1 MWWLP
6 LLGAAAGGLGSLLGG
21 NGLQGKNKNINQDY
35 VNNPIYQQMFGSGKG
50 YEGAS
55 SQMNALIN
63 GAMNFDP
70 NAFWKDFM
78 GAQGDVQGLISGPTG
93 SVKSGM
99 DLNLANFTKQ
109 AMADTGQELSGMGAL
124 YSGALGN
131 IGGQKVGAEAGKSAV
146 DLSQLQAQM
155 YNSLWGQMLPQFS
168 SNRQMVP
175 QLQMQGA
182 GLYNSQMNNML
193 GLGADLSSPMY
204 QYQPGIMDSMMSGL
218 GLGMQGMAA
227 AGMQP
232 QGNGGGAGAGSS
244 LYSNNPNYGGSGGVA
259 NFKLYPKTG
268 FWPN

>member
-6 LLGAAAGGLGSLLGG
+6 LLGAAAGGLGSLFGG
-21 NGLQGKNKNINQDY
+21 SGWQGSNENINQDY
-35 VNNPIYQQMFGSGKG
+35 VNNPIWQQMFGKGKG
-50 YEGAS
+50 FENSSAS
-55 SQMNALIN
+55 MNALIN
-63 GAMNFDP
+63 GAMNYDP

-93 SVKSGM
+93 SVKAGM

-109 AMADTGQELSGMGAL
+109 AMADTGQELSGMGSL
-124 YSGALGN
+124 YSGALGS

-146 DLSQLQAQM
+146 ELSQLQAQM

-168 SNRQMVP
+168 QNRQMVP

-204 QYQPGIMDSMMSGL
+204 QYKPGIMDSMMSGL
-218 GLGMQGMAA
+218 GLGMQGMGA

-232 QGNGGGAGAGSS
+232 KGAAGGFDMGAYLKQLFGGGSS
-244 LYSNNPNYGGSGGVA
+244 TPFGSGSAYRG
-259 NFKLYPKTG
+259 
-268 FWPN
+268 